1 MKYTIYLFTL
11 GFIILTSCKKE
22 QETILD
28 TDQQTTN
35 YCLSEQMKKT
45 TTITP
50 VEERP
55 IHEQLIL
62 TGKIE
67 YNQNDLVAF
76 KSLLTGVVD
85 EVKFELGDA
94 VKKGQVLAVVRSTEI
109 QDLTQ
114 ERRALESQVELLKK
128 QLKTKK
134 ELLADGLIAKSEV
147 LEIEYELQT
156 ASFELEKTNANLN
169 LYKAIGDGKFQILA
183 PKNGYIV
190 QKDIAVG
197 QTITGED
204 EKPLFS
210 ISNLNEVWVM
220 VNIYPNELKYVKK
233 GNPVKVKTLTDPD
246 KLYSG
251 KIDKIYNVLD
261 DEEHVLKARV
271 VLENTDLQLL
281 PGLRTDIVVDKDNTL
296 GKATAIPNNA
306 LIFEN
311 NKNYIVIFKNDCDLK
326 TIKIT
331 PIAKNEEYTY
341 IKEKLEPNEQVVT
354 QNALLLYEELNK

>member
-1 MKYTIYLFTL
+1 MKKATCLFALTL
-11 GFIILTSCKKE
+11 LFMVSCKNE
-22 QETILD
+22 NHI
-28 TDQQTTN
+28 TTN
-35 YCLSEQMKKT
+35 TDEPAPPYCLSEQMKKT

-50 VEERP
+50 VKERP
-55 IHEQLIL
+55 IHEQLVL

-85 EVKFELGDA
+85 EVKFELGDV
-94 VKKGQVLAVVRSTEI
+94 VKKGQVLAVVKSTEI

-114 ERRALESQVELLKK
+114 ERRALESQVVLLKK

-156 ASFELEKTNANLN
+156 ASYELEKTNANLN

-190 QKDIAVG
+190 QKNIAVG

-204 EKPLFS
+204 ENPLFS

-220 VNIYPNELKYVKK
+220 VNIYPNELRYVKK

-246 KLYSG
+246 KLYTG

-281 PGLRTDIVVDKDNTL
+281 PGLRTDIVIDKDNTL
-296 GKATAIPNNA
+296 GNAIAIPNNA

-311 NKNYIVIFKNDCDLK
+311 NKNFIVLFKTDCDLK
-326 TIKIT
+326 TLKVT

-341 IKEKLEPNEQVVT
+341 IKEKLESNDKVVT
-354 QNALLLYEELNK
+354 QNALLLYEELNQ